1 MKYRNLKLSFTI
13 DNMEFTVLSIGLE
26 KMVTPI
32 PRHVHSANSYELH
45 YISYGYGTL
54 IANDKEYA
62 ITPGT
67 FYVTGPGVFHEQ
79 VSKPDDPMTEYGV
92 YLQIVPISVKT
103 ACVKATDTSK
113 ADHRAAAQA
122 LKASSITATTSS
134 KSAFDETDVVSKS
147 NGLLQKF
154 LTHAFWF
161 GEADGALHDI
171 MKRILSELELRPL
184 GYENMLPALLQE
196 LILTIIRLY
205 QNKELAEAPDGSEE
219 QKITPNDMTYL
230 MIEEAFLYN
239 YRDLTLPKLA
249 SQVNLSVRQTQRLL
263 QKHYNKNF
271 AQKKTEARMS
281 AACILLQDASKSIA
295 SISYELGYSSSEHFT
310 SAFKQFYRVT
320 PSVYRSNTAHKETT
334 HKETTHKGTTRLEA
348 THLETAT

>member
-13 DNMEFTVLSIGLE
+13 ENMEFTVLSIGLE

-79 VSKPDDPMTEYGV
+79 VSKSDDPMTEYGV
-92 YLQIVPISVKT
+92 YLQVAP
-103 ACVKATDTSK
+103 
-113 ADHRAAAQA
+113 
-122 LKASSITATTSS
+122 
-134 KSAFDETDVVSKS
+134 VVSKAS
-147 NGLLQKF
+147 GTASSPQQSRSIHANDLLLKF
-154 LTHAFWF
+154 LDYKFWF
-161 GEADGALHDI
+161 GEADAALHDV

-205 QNKELAEAPDGSEE
+205 QNKELAEAPEGVNE

-281 AACILLQDASKSIA
+281 AACILLQDQGKSIA
-295 SISYELGYSSSEHFT
+295 SIAYELGYSSSEHFT

-320 PSVYRSNTAHKETT
+320 PSVYRNQTPHKKTAHK
-334 HKETTHKGTTRLEA
+334 A
-348 THLETAT
+348 